1 MYKEMHTRTWEA
13 HRGPDRKR
21 LKESELRE
29 TRSLAETGL
38 RCLLEIVLICQE
50 SQETGK
56 AVIGRWLGGSRIK
69 HSTLSVGE
77 PRTWG
82 RT

>member
-1 MYKEMHTRTWEA
+1 M
-13 HRGPDRKR
+13 
-21 LKESELRE
+21 LE

-38 RCLLEIVLICQE
+38 RCLLEIVSICQE
-50 SQETGK
+50 SHAAGK

-77 PRTWG
+77 PRARG